1 MPGVE
6 ALRICDLPSVYDE
19 GAPTR
24 GEATPCTPTNSGS
37 TQPLQGQK
45 YHKQLQDRQG
55 ETIQHVNVQN
65 ALYSRLP
72 RRNPETRDNGL
83 VQYTN
88 GM

>member
-19 GAPTR
+19 GAPMR

-37 TQPLQGQK
+37 AQPLQGWK

-55 ETIQHVNVQN
+55 EMIQHVNVQN
-65 ALYSRLP
+65 ALYFGLP
-72 RRNPETRDNGL
+72 RRNLETWGNGL

>member
-6 ALRICDLPSVYDE
+6 ALRICDLPSVYDK
-19 GAPTR
+19 GAPAR
-24 GEATPCTPTNSGS
+24 SEATPCMPTNSGS
-37 TQPLQGQK
+37 TRPLQARK

-55 ETIQHVNVQN
+55 EMIQHVNVQN
-65 ALYSRLP
+65 ALYSGLP
-72 RRNPETRDNGL
+72 RSNPETWDNGL